1 MAGSTVGQHT
11 HKGLNLK
18 VASNIFLAWLV
29 TFPATAVMAAL
40 IYLLLGIL

>member
-1 MAGSTVGQHT
+1 VAGSTIGQHT

-29 TFPATAVMAAL
+29 TLPATAAMAAL
-40 IYLLLGIL
+40 IYLLLGIV

>member
-1 MAGSTVGQHT
+1 VAGSTIGQHT

-29 TFPATAVMAAL
+29 TLPATAAMAAP
-40 IYLLLGIL
+40 IYLLLGMV

>member
-1 MAGSTVGQHT
+1 MVGSTIGQHT

-29 TFPATAVMAAL
+29 TLPATAAMAAL
-40 IYLLLGIL
+40 IYFLLGSI